1 MIDSPPMAKQV
12 KKRKLRRGLPV
23 TAFKLDNGMTVVV
36 QEDRS
41 APLTAVSITY
51 RVGSLDE
58 EKGRAGFAHLFE
70 HLMFQGTKNLAPNE
84 VSRLVESHGGVDNAY
99 TMKTN
104 TTYHEVVPSNALE
117 SVLWAEADRMR
128 GLLISERELA
138 VEKQVVLEELRQTYL
153 NQPYR
158 RATDAVMSSLAF
170 TKWESSHPTIGDAE
184 DIRAASLEDVRKF
197 YDRHYAP
204 NNAVLAIAGD
214 VSPVEARKLVKRLFG
229 PIPRRQRQRSLDLQE
244 PALKGERVET
254 VSDPLAKTPLTVIGW
269 HTPERGSRDWWALT
283 AMMTV
288 LGGGED
294 SPLHEKLV
302 KDDRL
307 AVSAGGHIPYWAS
320 HVAARG
326 PDMLAFFVSGRLGV
340 GHKAVTESLDKV
352 LDRFYKTGPTAEEL
366 ARAKTQIER
375 SWLEGQQSLVDR
387 AQTLSS
393 YVALVGD
400 PDGFWKDLD
409 SLLKI
414 TRHDC
419 VRAARRWMRA
429 RGRIV
434 MQVEPGTPVDAAP
447 EPPAPKTP
455 PEEARVPGQSP
466 PAPGPARFARAPE
479 IVKAALP
486 NGLTLWLARD
496 RRLPLVEARL
506 ALRAGRV
513 HETPGQEA
521 LAQASEELLIKGREG
536 EDAAAVARAYTSLGW
551 SLGASCEAEWLKL
564 SASGLSRN
572 LAPFLDQLAKTL
584 TAASYPEDEVELWR
598 ENALEDLISRRAQ
611 PHFLSEERL
620 RAELFPGHPY
630 GRGAADEKLIAAVDS
645 ARMRAFHAARLR
657 PDGGHLV
664 LVGDFDPGEAAKA
677 LERALSGWKAGKAAL
692 EAPPLPDAGAGRTII
707 VDRPGSAQASLVVA
721 QTATAGPKDPD
732 YMSLALAN
740 HVLGGTANS
749 RLFENLRT
757 RHGYTYGAYSSIELY
772 GRGLVWSAAADC
784 RTEVA
789 RPALDEILAE
799 VRELC
804 SKEISQAALDN
815 SRRHLR
821 GLFLMRLSSLERV
834 TGYLSSV
841 AETGRDPRETIAQ
854 YEPRLAEATPA
865 SALAAV
871 RSRLDMK
878 KMITVVVGDAAAL
891 KKSLAGI

>member
-1 MIDSPPMAKQV
+1 M
-12 KKRKLRRGLPV
+12 KKKKLRRGLPV
-23 TAFKLDNGMTVVV
+23 SVFKLDNGLTVVV

-41 APLTAVSITY
+41 APLAAVSMTY

-70 HLMFQGTKNLAPNE
+70 HLMFQGTANLAPNE

-170 TKWESSHPTIGDAE
+170 TRWETAHPTIGDAA
-184 DIRAASLEDVRKF
+184 DIRAASLDEVRTF

-204 NNAVLAIAGD
+204 NNAVLAVSGD
-214 VSPVEARKLVKRLFG
+214 ASVSEVRRLVKRLFG
-229 PIPRRQRQRSLDLQE
+229 AIPRRPRPRAAPLDE
-244 PALKGERVET
+244 PRLKGERVET
-254 VSDPLAKTPLTVIGW
+254 VKDHLAKTPLTVVGW

-283 AMMTV
+283 VVMAI
-288 LGGGED
+288 LGGGDD

-307 AVSAGGHIPYWAS
+307 AVSAGGHIPYWSS

-326 PDMLAFFVSGRLGV
+326 PDMLAFFISGRLGV
-340 GHKAVTESLDKV
+340 SRKAVTDSLDKV
-352 LDRFYKTGPTAEEL
+352 LERFCKTGPKEDEL

-375 SWLEGQQSLVDR
+375 SWLEGQQSLADR

-409 SLLKI
+409 ALLKI
-414 TRHDC
+414 TRRDC
-419 VRAARRWMRA
+419 VQAARRWLRS

-434 MQVEPGTPVDAAP
+434 LQIEPGEPVEPAPEPAAP
-447 EPPAPKTP
+447 ETPAEEPRKPGLHPPP
-455 PEEARVPGQSP
+455 
-466 PAPGPARFARAPE
+466 PGPARFARPPD
-479 IVKAALP
+479 ITKISMP
-486 NGLTLWLARD
+486 NGLTVWLARD
-496 RRLPLVEARL
+496 KRLPLVEARL
-506 ALRAGRV
+506 ALKAGRV
-513 HETPGQEA
+513 HEDAGQVA
-521 LAQASEELLIKGREG
+521 LAQASEELLLKGREG
-536 EDAAAVARAYTSLGW
+536 EDAAAVARAYTALGW
-551 SLGASCEAEWLKL
+551 SLGASCESEWLKL

-572 LAPFLDQLAKTL
+572 LGPFLDQLAMTL
-584 TAASYPEDEVELWR
+584 NLASYPEEEVELWR

-630 GRGAADEKLIAAVDS
+630 GRGAADESKIAAVDS
-645 ARMRAFHAARLR
+645 ARMRAFHAARLL
-657 PDGGHLV
+657 PNGGHLV
-664 LVGDFDPGEAAKA
+664 LVGDFDPDKA
-677 LERALSGWKAGKAAL
+677 GQAVERALSSWKAGPAPL
-692 EAPPLPDAGAGRTII
+692 EAPPLPAGGAARTII
-707 VDRPGSAQASLVVA
+707 VDRPGSAQASLIIA
-721 QTATAGPKDPD
+721 QTAVAGPKDAD
-732 YMSLALAN
+732 YMSLVLAN

-757 RHGYTYGAYSSIELY
+757 RRGYTYGAYSSIELY
-772 GRGLVWSAAADC
+772 DRGIVWSASADC

-789 RPALDEILAE
+789 RPALDEMLAE

-804 SKEISQAALDN
+804 SREIPAAALDN

-821 GLFLMRLSSLERV
+821 GLFLMRLSSLDRI
-834 TGYLSSV
+834 TGYIASV
-841 AETGRDPRETIAQ
+841 AESGRDPRETIAQ

-871 RSRLDMK
+871 RSRLDLDK
-878 KMITVVVGDAAAL
+878 LVTVVVGDSAAL
-891 KKSLAGI
+891 KISLAGL